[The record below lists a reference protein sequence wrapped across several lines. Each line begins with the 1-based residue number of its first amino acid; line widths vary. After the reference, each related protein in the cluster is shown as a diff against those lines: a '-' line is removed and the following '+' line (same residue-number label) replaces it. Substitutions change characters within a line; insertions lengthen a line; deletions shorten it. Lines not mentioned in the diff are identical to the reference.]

1 MAEDGGNMQILVIY
15 DIPSDRIRNR
25 VAEKCKDAGL
35 ERIQYSAF
43 IGDLNHNRREALFLT
58 LKRTLAE
65 NTGNIRLYPLCDKDL
80 RLMKE
85 IAVIDD
91 KQDEGE
97 RKGENDGKTTGTEN

>member
-1 MAEDGGNMQILVIY
+1 MQILVIY

-58 LKRTLAE
+58 LKRTLGE
-65 NTGNIRLYPLCDKDL
+65 NPGNIRLYPLCDKDL

-97 RKGENDGKTTGTEN
+97 RKGKNGGKATGTDN